1 MITVCCLVFLDE
13 KSSTSDNSVARGV
26 IDVMYSARV
35 FIFGTIEEIILSASG
50 AYVEIV
56 VIIGTVGAIIF
67 AAEGTSAE
75 KGVVSGISAAREV
88 VVGMVGSIGGSG
100 WYSGMVNLAVVADG
114 VARYPII
121 FVVGLYAICSVVSS
135 PVKGPSLTYFEWN
148 ILFSSHHHL
157 YCTRQVFQV
166 VTSDLPF
173 IYS

>member
-13 KSSTSDNSVARGV
+13 KSSTSDDFAARGV
-26 IDVMYSARV
+26 IYVIHASRGV
-35 FIFGTIEEIILSASG
+35 VVGTIEEIILSAPG

-56 VIIGTVGAIIF
+56 ILIGTVGAIIF

-114 VARYPII
+114 VARYPTVV
-121 FVVGLYAICSVVSS
+121 VVGLYAIGSVVSS
-135 PVKGPSLTYFEWN
+135 PVKGPSLTYFE
-148 ILFSSHHHL
+148 
-157 YCTRQVFQV
+157 
-166 VTSDLPF
+166 
-173 IYS
+173 